1 MNVILSKDASKQYGR
16 LSKSDQT
23 KIHKKLLALE
33 QSPYEGKKLNG
44 ELGGIRSLRA
54 WPYRILYEITC
65 TYTRCP
71 ESGNQENGVTHGET
85 VTVQSSSL
93 VSTILVFTS
102 SVIS

>member
-54 WPYRILYEITC
+54 WPYRILYEIN
-65 TYTRCP
+65 
-71 ESGNQENGVTHGET
+71 EAKN
-85 VTVQSSSL
+85 
-93 VSTILVFTS
+93 TIA
-102 SVIS
+102 IHKIAHR